1 MPRKLSY
8 NIDYDDIW
16 DEEDDY
22 ADEEY
27 LEEEDHSKSYD
38 QTKAHHPSI
47 NAAAELLKQGH
58 SNLDAEICDEDSMR
72 CYAF

>member
-22 ADEEY
+22 ANEEY
-27 LEEEDHSKSYD
+27 LEDEDNSKSYD
-38 QTKAHHPSI
+38 QTKGFKMD
-47 NAAAELLKQGH
+47 EREG
-58 SNLDAEICDEDSMR
+58 NLHI
-72 CYAF
+72 FIK